1 MVKKYVDKKLGDIL
15 DGDGDELIVYE
26 IIDNEDGSIKIK
38 GQINVYTKFGRFETH
53 IEEDLTKED

>member
-1 MVKKYVDKKLGDIL
+1 MTKKYVEGGLGKVL
-15 DGDGDELIVYE
+15 EDGELIVYE

-53 IEEDLTKED
+53 IEEDLTKGD